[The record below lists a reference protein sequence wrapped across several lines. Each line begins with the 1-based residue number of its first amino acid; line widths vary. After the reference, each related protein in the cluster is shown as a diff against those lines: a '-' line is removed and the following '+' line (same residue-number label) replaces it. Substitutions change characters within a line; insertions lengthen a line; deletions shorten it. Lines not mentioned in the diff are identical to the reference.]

1 MSVKVSI
8 NDKPTNKIVSFQDIC
23 KEPGIYKQIT
33 TNSGSDISD
42 SFGIFIFDGKYLYY
56 TDNGYSRFLVVN
68 DWLESVYKDLQFEK
82 LNSKSITVTFE
93 FD

>member
-23 KEPGIYKQIT
+23 KEPGIYKQVT
-33 TNSGSDISD
+33 TNSNADAKIR
-42 SFGIFIFDGKYLYY
+42 FGIFIFDGKSLYY
-56 TDNGYSRFLVVN
+56 TDYGYDKFVVVD
-68 DWLESVYKDLQFEK
+68 DWLESIYKNLQFEK